1 MNTRVASH
9 SAATRSESRVVFYYN
24 QPAEYQGRCG
34 VSGRALPP
42 GLSPAGVGIEH
53 PMSSKQAV
61 VVRPG
66 EGHRVGNVEFLARSR
81 DTPRFN
87 LAIITI
93 QPHRDGPEAHVHASE
108 DDAF

>member
-1 MNTRVASH
+1 
-9 SAATRSESRVVFYYN
+9 
-24 QPAEYQGRCG
+24 
-34 VSGRALPP
+34 
-42 GLSPAGVGIEH
+42 
-53 PMSSKQAV
+53 
-61 VVRPG
+61 
-66 EGHRVGNVEFLARSR
+66 VEFLARSR